1 MLPFGTHTAL
11 GGAPWTL
18 ATVLRYPPERFV
30 SWFTYHCMRAGRI
43 PDQNM
48 FLHYLNNEA
57 NRNRAVKTLA
67 AAPLDRPA
75 DTAPLALALERLAQF
90 DAVVDFK
97 RVQTLI
103 DHIIDALDLPPV
115 IQARLNVTTPRFA
128 FDATLFAP
136 EIEEVNALDAALYER
151 AQGQL
156 RLPQATRSKAPP
168 PLHRDHVLAERRGK
182 RTIAGRRPPD
192 RNQPGSGGQG
202 QRPTGRQQGNPSLVR
217 PSGGDLARSDALA
230 DRPNSAPGI
239 PVTAPPCCPPRLTP

>member
-168 PLHRDHVLAERRGK
+168 PYTVIMSLLNDEESGQLLGDARLIETSRAQAARDSGQLADNKGSRALFDQAAA
-182 RTIAGRRPPD
+182 TSPD
-192 RNQPGSGGQG
+192 LMRWQIGQI
-202 QRPTGRQQGNPSLVR
+202 QRPAFP
-217 PSGGDLARSDALA
+217 
-230 DRPNSAPGI
+230 
-239 PVTAPPCCPPRLTP
+239 